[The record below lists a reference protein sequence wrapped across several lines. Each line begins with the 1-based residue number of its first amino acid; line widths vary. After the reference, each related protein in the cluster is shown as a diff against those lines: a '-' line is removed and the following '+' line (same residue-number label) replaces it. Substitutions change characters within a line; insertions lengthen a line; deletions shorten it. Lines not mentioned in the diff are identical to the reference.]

1 MMTQFNEV
9 FIDGLVQERHNSS
22 AIAVELHISC
32 PSICVTCF
40 SELTHNLLMYVL
52 VIYQW
57 RISFVFHMCVWK
69 ALVIGWWPGV
79 CLVQL
84 YLLRAIQC
92 NQRDHAGLVCAY
104 QKQPKMCMK
113 WGQES
118 CLKNVNN
125 KRPFSTCFRSLNTY
139 SPKGIPTAPI
149 SS

>member
-9 FIDGLVQERHNSS
+9 YIDGLVQERHNSS
-22 AIAVELHISC
+22 TIAVELHISC

-40 SELTHNLLMYVL
+40 NELTHNVLMYVL

-57 RISFVFHMCVWK
+57 RVSFVFQMCVWK
-69 ALVIGWWPGV
+69 ALVTGWWPSV

-84 YLLRAIQC
+84 YLPGAIQC

-104 QKQPKMCMK
+104 LKLPKICMK

-139 SPKGIPTAPI
+139 SPKCIPTAPI